1 MTKVGWR
8 DFIVWQCS
16 LRQRN
21 FRMFQGKPS
30 EGIVCKIY
38 DRKNNEE
45 IKNFVSVFLEKKV
58 KEAAKMF
65 EYMNRRTHDP
75 EERYSKAVK
84 LFSSE
89 YFNTPENFDGR
100 FTATFM
106 MNDNFVNDLKPSK
119 KYNVQFFERDTGFD
133 FPVKIKKL
141 KKGDAEW
148 QCTFWH
154 NLMFNPSLNDNIE
167 VLLFTP
173 VKTELKSKS

>member
-30 EGIVCKIY
+30 EGIICKIY
-38 DRKNNEE
+38 DKKNNKD
-45 IKNFVSVFLEKKV
+45 IKNFVSVLLESKV
-58 KEAAKMF
+58 KEASKMF
-65 EYMNRRTHDP
+65 EYMNKRTHDP

-100 FTATFM
+100 FTATFAD
-106 MNDNFVNDLKPSK
+106 NDTFVK
-119 KYNVQFFERDTGFD
+119 KIKKSIKYQAQFFERDSGFD

-141 KKGDAEW
+141 KKTDYEW

-154 NLMFNPSLNDNIE
+154 NLMFNPGLNENIE

-173 VKTELKSKS
+173 ITTGVKRSN

>member
-16 LRQRN
+16 LRPRN

-106 MNDNFVNDLKPSK
+106 KNDNFVNDLKPSK

>member
-1 MTKVGWR
+1 
-8 DFIVWQCS
+8 
-16 LRQRN
+16 
-21 FRMFQGKPS
+21 
-30 EGIVCKIY
+30 
-38 DRKNNEE
+38 
-45 IKNFVSVFLEKKV
+45 
-58 KEAAKMF
+58 MF
-65 EYMNRRTHDP
+65 EYMNRRTYDP

-106 MNDNFVNDLKPSK
+106 KNDKFVINLKPSK

-141 KKGDAEW
+141 KKSDSEW

-173 VKTELKSKS
+173 LKTELKTRS